1 MFLWAKGGKKKVLI
15 LLIVQVVHSIFCRN
29 ASAFGLTWTR
39 ASLVKKSTPKKMS
52 KNIGGHTFFGHFE
65 GENGFPKS
73 LADVFLEACVYPIC
87 PC

>member
-1 MFLWAKGGKKKVLI
+1 MDPSFTCQEI
-15 LLIVQVVHSIFCRN
+15 N
-29 ASAFGLTWTR
+29 AQENVEEYW
-39 ASLVKKSTPKKMS
+39 
-52 KNIGGHTFFGHFE
+52 GHTFFGHFE